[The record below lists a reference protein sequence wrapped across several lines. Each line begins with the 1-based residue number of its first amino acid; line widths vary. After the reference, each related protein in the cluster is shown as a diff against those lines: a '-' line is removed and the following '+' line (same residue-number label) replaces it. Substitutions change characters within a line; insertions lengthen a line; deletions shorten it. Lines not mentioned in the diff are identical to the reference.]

1 MNFDAGTVFARGLS
15 QNSPDTGAF
24 FPPVNLDRVPPSFV
38 PYRQRKRRT
47 ISIHFTEVT
56 MSGDFGKWLTI
67 ALVALV
73 VVYAVFHVA
82 ALRKSV
88 AGQAA

>member
-1 MNFDAGTVFARGLS
+1 
-15 QNSPDTGAF
+15 
-24 FPPVNLDRVPPSFV
+24 
-38 PYRQRKRRT
+38 
-47 ISIHFTEVT
+47 